1 MNSHRVLDVTAF
13 PEVGWD
19 AKAPLWWANTCLLV
33 IETAMFAILAASYFY
48 VRMNFQEW
56 PPPRVNRL
64 PILYDTNPNLFWGT
78 MNTVLLLVSC
88 VPVVLLDKGARRLD
102 SAAVK
107 RGLVILIACG
117 CAAIALRFFEFRAIH
132 FSWDDNA
139 YASVVWMLLG
149 AHLLHLIVASLEG
162 FVTATHVFTHP
173 LDEKHAVDVTVS
185 CVYWYW
191 VVGIWVVTY
200 GLVYFGARWL

>member
-1 MNSHRVLDVTAF
+1 MNTPRLLDVTDL

-19 AKAPLWWANTCLLV
+19 VKAPLWWANTFLLV

-64 PILYDTNPNLFWGT
+64 PVLYDTNPNLFWGT
-78 MNTVLLLVSC
+78 INTALLLASC
-88 VPVVLLDKGARRLD
+88 LPVVLLDKAARRLD

-107 RGLVILIACG
+107 RGLVILIASG
-117 CAAIALRFFEFRAIH
+117 CAAIALRFLEFPALH

-173 LDEKHAVDVTVS
+173 LDEKRAVDVTVS

-191 VVGIWVVTY
+191 VVGIWIVTY

>member
-1 MNSHRVLDVTAF
+1 MNPPRLLDVTDL

-19 AKAPLWWANTCLLV
+19 SKAPLWWANICLLV
-33 IETAMFAILAASYFY
+33 IETTMFAILAASYFY

-64 PILYDTNPNLFWGT
+64 PVLYDTNPNLCWAT
-78 MNTVLLLVSC
+78 VNTALLLFSC
-88 VPVVLLDKGARRLD
+88 IPVILLDKAARRLD
-102 SAAVK
+102 STGVK
-107 RGLVILIACG
+107 RGLLLLIASG
-117 CAAIALRFFEFRAIH
+117 CVAIAIRFVEFREVH

-149 AHLLHLIVASLEG
+149 AHLLHLVVASLEG
-162 FVTATHVFTHP
+162 FVTATHLFTHA
-173 LDEKHAVDVTVS
+173 LDEKRALDVTVS
-185 CVYWYW
+185 CAYWYW
-191 VVGIWVVTY
+191 VVGIWLVTY